1 MWFNP
6 TIKAGVSKKKK
17 EIMNFL
23 TTTFDIKVFALFK
36 AFGTRATITSR
47 LMIVIQFQIRSLY

>member
-1 MWFNP
+1 MCGL
-6 TIKAGVSKKKK
+6 IQQLKLGLVKKK